1 MYKTRKRLIF
11 LSVNAAILILF
22 IGISTMLLPS
32 RIKEYSFFLLISIPS
47 VIFVLLLIG
56 GEFVRSVLDARL
68 HRKIFEKGETRYLTR
83 FINRL
88 RFCYSLDDLYK
99 VFADILEREAGC
111 SVLFI
116 DREKNY
122 ILYNSPDRL
131 TSSQSVRD
139 TLERNFPL
147 SWPEGFY
154 LIDDSFGIISHSKD
168 ARGFFFVCGKQH
180 LFIFCRYTK
189 LFDADAFRQFYEE
202 FSRFQSRSRTIAS
215 LTEISDLTKEWQL
228 LADTQRSFLPQKMPS
243 IRKLKLAA
251 YYKPLINVSGDYY
264 SVLQIDKNKT
274 LLLLG
279 DVSGKGLAAAL
290 IMGLVVNT
298 LKIIDDK
305 ENLEAVIREIDRAI
319 KNMKLQDK
327 YTVLFIGII
336 DTDKM
341 TLRYINASMSDPLVL
356 SRAPDG
362 YKIKSLASNASL
374 VGIIDLGDITV
385 EERRLYRGDMLLI
398 ASDGLSEIMDS
409 NGIQLGSSDIFQDTL
424 RTSAGKMPEEF
435 IDDIVRLIPEYN
447 GGARLHDDVTMM
459 AAKVG

>member
-22 IGISTMLLPS
+22 IGISTMLMPS

-56 GEFVRSVLDARL
+56 GDFVRSVLDARL

-341 TLRYINASMSDPLVL
+341 TLRYINAS
-356 SRAPDG
+356 
-362 YKIKSLASNASL
+362 NASL

-424 RTSAGKMPEEF
+424 RTSADKMPEEF

-447 GGARLHDDVTMM
+447 GGARFHDDVTMM

>member
-1 MYKTRKRLIF
+1 
-11 LSVNAAILILF
+11 
-22 IGISTMLLPS
+22 
-32 RIKEYSFFLLISIPS
+32 
-47 VIFVLLLIG
+47 
-56 GEFVRSVLDARL
+56 
-68 HRKIFEKGETRYLTR
+68 
-83 FINRL
+83 
-88 RFCYSLDDLYK
+88 
-99 VFADILEREAGC
+99 
-111 SVLFI
+111 
-116 DREKNY
+116 
-122 ILYNSPDRL
+122 
-131 TSSQSVRD
+131 
-139 TLERNFPL
+139 
-147 SWPEGFY
+147 
-154 LIDDSFGIISHSKD
+154 
-168 ARGFFFVCGKQH
+168 
-180 LFIFCRYTK
+180 
-189 LFDADAFRQFYEE
+189 
-202 FSRFQSRSRTIAS
+202 
-215 LTEISDLTKEWQL
+215 
-228 LADTQRSFLPQKMPS
+228 MPS

-424 RTSAGKMPEEF
+424 RTSADKMPEEF